1 MSYTF
6 GLASI
11 KVAEVLESGLMPE
24 TSAMTKI
31 GEVLEKTASITQEEP
46 TFTDFKEEGN
56 ATPKVR
62 VKQEGPFNFVF
73 QIMNADP
80 AFLADYI
87 GGEVVNGAWN
97 YYGKSINIEKALAII
112 PEQGLSWKMPK
123 ASISATIGGSLDNE
137 NLVTVTFNVTPLSPG
152 DDLPSIISEVVDSSS
167 QAARRTI
174 YAGSVATL
182 PTTSATAKSALE
194 PLVINSGSNT
204 FSFSTGTANKN
215 FLIAIPASKNIVSV
229 VNKTT
234 TEPLTTEFAL
244 DTNLGF
250 TPTGATEAYK
260 VYKMTTAVAFSSSNV
275 IEVKI

>member
-11 KVAEVLESGLMPE
+11 KVADVLESGLMPAD
-24 TSAMTKI
+24 SAMTKI
-31 GEVLEKTASITQEEP
+31 GEVLEKTASITQEEA

-80 AFLADYI
+80 AFMAEYI

-112 PEQGLSWKMPK
+112 PEQGLSWKVPK

-152 DDLPSIISEVVDSSS
+152 DDLPSIISEVVASSS
-167 QAARRTI
+167 QSAKKTY

-182 PTTSATAKSALE
+182 PTSSATAKTALMAL
-194 PLVINSGSNT
+194 PIQASGST
-204 FSFSTGTANKN
+204 FNFATGTANKN

-229 VNKTT
+229 INKTT
-234 TEPLTTEFAL
+234 TEPITSEFTV

-250 TPTGATEAYK
+250 TPDGSTEAYK
-260 VYKMTTAVAFSSSNV
+260 VYKMTTAVAFSSSNN
-275 IEVKI
+275 IEVKF